1 MFLQISPSDISTS
14 VETLIINKAEIISI
28 TLIAFF
34 LGLFLIYKIL
44 KAKKPS
50 LISEAIAI
58 WNFIWAVIKKDL
70 RIY

>member
-1 MFLQISPSDISTS
+1 MFLPILLSDTNSSI
-14 VETLIINKAEIISI
+14 ETVLVNKAEIISI
-28 TLIAFF
+28 TLIAIF

-58 WNFIWAVIKKDL
+58 WNFVWAVIKKDL